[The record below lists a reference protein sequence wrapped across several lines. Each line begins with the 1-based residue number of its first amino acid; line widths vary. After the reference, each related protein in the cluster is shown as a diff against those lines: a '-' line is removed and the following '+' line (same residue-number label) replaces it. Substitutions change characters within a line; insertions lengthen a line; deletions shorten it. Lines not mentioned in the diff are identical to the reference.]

1 MKKFLLTLSVAVA
14 LSACAANST
23 IDKDALK
30 TQDWTTDQLYSEAR
44 NELNGNN
51 YSRAIKLYELLRSRE
66 PDGRYA
72 EQASIETAYA
82 YYKNEEKEKALAAI
96 ARFQQHFPTSMD
108 ADYAMYL
115 KGLVLFDEDQSFL
128 NRLASQDWSDR
139 DPAANR
145 KAFYAFEE
153 LVKKYPNSKYAEDSR
168 RRMSQLVDALGGHE
182 IAIARYYAKRGAW
195 LAANNRA
202 QRVIEKFQNTRY
214 VEEALAIMEFSYNQM
229 NKPQLAQ
236 DTRRV
241 LQQNFPKSPYLQQNW
256 KANDMPWWR
265 YWK

>member
-1 MKKFLLTLSVAVA
+1 MKNFLLVIAVAAA
-14 LSACAANST
+14 LSACANTST
-23 IDKDALK
+23 VDKEAQK
-30 TQDWTTDQLYSEAR
+30 TQNWTIDQLYNEAR

-51 YSRAIKLYELLRSRE
+51 YTRAVSLYELLRSRE
-66 PDGRYA
+66 PDGRYV

-82 YYKNEEKEKALAAI
+82 HYKNEEKEKALAAI
-96 ARFQQHFPTSMD
+96 ARFQQQFPASVDM
-108 ADYAMYL
+108 DYALYL
-115 KGLVLFDEDQSFL
+115 KGLILFDEDQSFL

-153 LVKKYPNSKYAEDSR
+153 LVQKYPNSKYAEDSR
-168 RRMSQLVDALGGHE
+168 KRMSQLVDALGGHE

-195 LAANNRA
+195 IAANNRA

-214 VEEALAIMEFSYNQM
+214 VEEALAIMVFSYKKM
-229 NKPQLAQ
+229 DKPQLADDVQ
-236 DTRRV
+236 RV
-241 LQQNFPKSPYLQQNW
+241 LQQNFPQSPYLQKDW
-256 KANDMPWWR
+256 VADDMPWWR